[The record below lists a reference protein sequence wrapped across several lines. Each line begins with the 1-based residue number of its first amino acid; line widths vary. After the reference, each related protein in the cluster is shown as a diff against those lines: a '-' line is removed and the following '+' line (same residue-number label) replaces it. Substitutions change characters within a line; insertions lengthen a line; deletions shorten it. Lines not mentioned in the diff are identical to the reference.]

1 MNKKILGIL
10 SISLFVGNQA
20 IGSFCGAYANVASI
34 CVIIISGFIGF
45 YSWKLFDDERE
56 EVKKEHLGRN
66 QELVECIQMWQNTTL
81 QKIEKMIENSQKQM
95 DDMNAFQGTVEA
107 YGKESLD
114 CYRQMQEELK
124 RLNDKLKD
132 IVTTELNQEEN
143 NHKFYIDFRDTVTQ
157 SLEKTRDILEKSYTD
172 ITESINSLEENVSK
186 ICEESKNSLSVMVE
200 ESKDSLS
207 GMVEES
213 KNSLSVMV
221 EESKDSLSDMVEESK
236 DSLSDM
242 VEESKDFFSDMVEE
256 SKESVLEMANDFK
269 KSVQKQER
277 DLQGKLSDSMEEL
290 QEEIKNFSSQ
300 IQGFREAM
308 NRICDQ
314 VTSMSAKDREILESL
329 LHDGR

>member
-66 QELVECIQMWQNTTL
+66 QELVECIQMWQNTIL

-157 SLEKTRDILEKSYTD
+157 SLEKTRDILEKSYTG

-186 ICEESKNSLSVMVE
+186 ICEESK
-200 ESKDSLS
+200 DSLS

-213 KNSLSVMV
+213 KNSLSGMV
-221 EESKDSLSDMVEESK
+221 EESKDSLSDMVE
-236 DSLSDM
+236 D
-242 VEESKDFFSDMVEE
+242 

>member
-207 GMVEES
+207 
-213 KNSLSVMV
+213 
-221 EESKDSLSDMVEESK
+221 DMVEESK

>member
-20 IGSFCGAYANVASI
+20 IGSFGGAYVNVASI

-45 YSWKLFDDERE
+45 YSLKLFDDERE
-56 EVKKEHLGRN
+56 EVKKEHLDRN

-124 RLNDKLKD
+124 RRNDKLKD

-186 ICEESKNSLSVMVE
+186 ICEESK
-200 ESKDSLS
+200 DSLS

-213 KNSLSVMV
+213 K
-221 EESKDSLSDMVEESK
+221 DFLSDMVE
-236 DSLSDM
+236 D
-242 VEESKDFFSDMVEE
+242 

>member
-186 ICEESKNSLSVMVE
+186 ICEESKDSLSGMVEESKDFLSSMVE

-213 KNSLSVMV
+213 K
-221 EESKDSLSDMVEESK
+221 DSLSDMVE
-236 DSLSDM
+236 D
-242 VEESKDFFSDMVEE
+242 

-329 LHDGR
+329 LHDGREK

>member
-20 IGSFCGAYANVASI
+20 IASFCGAYANVASI

-56 EVKKEHLGRN
+56 EVKKEHLGKN

-157 SLEKTRDILEKSYTD
+157 SLEKTRDILEKSYID
-172 ITESINSLEENVSK
+172 ITESINSLEENISK
-186 ICEESKNSLSVMVE
+186 ICEESKNF
-200 ESKDSLS
+200 LS
-207 GMVEES
+207 G
-213 KNSLSVMV
+213 MV

-236 DSLSDM
+236 DSL
-242 VEESKDFFSDMVEE
+242 SDMVEE

-308 NRICDQ
+308 NKICDQ

>member
-186 ICEESKNSLSVMVE
+186 ICEESK
-200 ESKDSLS
+200 DSLS

-213 KNSLSVMV
+213 KDFLSSMVEESKNSLSGMV
-221 EESKDSLSDMVEESK
+221 EESKDSLSDMVE
-236 DSLSDM
+236 D
-242 VEESKDFFSDMVEE
+242 

>member
-114 CYRQMQEELK
+114 CYREMQEELK

-186 ICEESKNSLSVMVE
+186 ICEESK
-200 ESKDSLS
+200 DSLS

-213 KNSLSVMV
+213 R
-221 EESKDSLSDMVEESK
+221 DSLSGMVEESK

-242 VEESKDFFSDMVEE
+242 VEESKDFLSNMVED